1 MVDDLVRVV
10 GIAASD
16 RKVQN
21 LRGTIVPK
29 PLVFP
34 KLEKLGAVKVPPR
47 IADVALELL
56 ATVPS
61 AVRLPPKVKL
71 PLLLTVVVTVKVF

>member
-1 MVDDLVRVV
+1 MADDLIA
-10 GIAASD
+10 GIAALD
-16 RKVQN
+16 GKVQN

-29 PLVFP
+29 PLVVP

-47 IADVALELL
+47 IANVAPELL